1 MAETDITAEQAHRVT
16 DWLGQHIPELSPPL
30 RFDVIEGGRSNLT
43 YRVADLAE
51 NVFALR
57 RPPLSGVLPS
67 AHDMQ
72 REHRVISALAGT
84 GVPVPATIGLCTDA
98 DVLGADFYVMDF
110 VDGVVAHDPET
121 ATAALSAQARMAAGE
136 AAVDSLLALH
146 RVDPDSI
153 GLGDLGRGTDYVAG
167 QLKRWSRQVASL
179 RIEPIPGLLDMGERL
194 AGRVPTQHAVTIA
207 HGDFRLGNLMLDP
220 DGNVAAILDWE
231 LCTRGD
237 PLADLGWLLSYWSPP
252 PGVATLPMAMPTSA
266 SGFISRDQALA
277 RYGAGSDLPMD
288 DVGFYI
294 AFAYWRLGAVLAG
307 VYSRSIS
314 GAYGDGEIQQRG
326 LSPDGISMLVAA
338 ADAALAPG

>member
-1 MAETDITAEQAHRVT
+1 MAETDITAEQAGRVT
-16 DWLGQHIPELSPPL
+16 AWLAERIPELSPPL

-51 NVFALR
+51 NIFALR

-72 REHRVISALAGT
+72 REHRVIRALGGT
-84 GVPVPATIGLCTDA
+84 DVPVPATIGICTDH
-98 DVLGADFYVMDF
+98 DILGADFYVMDF
-110 VDGVVAHDPET
+110 VDGFVAHDP
-121 ATAALSAQARMAAGE
+121 ATAAAALSESARMTAGE

-153 GLGDLGRGTDYVAG
+153 GLGDLGRGSGYVGG
-167 QLKRWSRQVASL
+167 QLKRWTSQVASL
-179 RIEPIPGLLDMGERL
+179 PIEPIPGLLDMGERL
-194 AGRVPTQHAVTIA
+194 AGRVPRQHAITIA
-207 HGDFRLGNLMLDP
+207 HGDFRFGNLMLDAE
-220 DGNVAAILDWE
+220 GHVAAILDWE

-252 PGVATLPMAMPTSA
+252 SGVATLPMAMPTSA
-266 SGFISRDQALA
+266 PGFLSRDEALA
-277 RYGAGSDLPMD
+277 RYRAGSDLPTD
-288 DVGFYI
+288 DVNFYI

-314 GAYGDGEIQQRG
+314 GAYGDGQNQQRG
-326 LSPDGISMLVAA
+326 LNPEAISTLVAA
-338 ADAALAPG
+338 AEATLGGP